1 MKRFWVRHARVFTD
15 VVEVARTAVRDI
27 DWDDLPSALR
37 PVAKYSGGTLPP
49 PLAGALLDTLVTNDW
64 FRAKVADV
72 DGAGNGAVQAFLV
85 QDPGWWEVVVE
96 RVLQASAFAGSADS
110 KSLSA
115 ELVTVQS
122 KLSEAK
128 RRIASL
134 RADLEVA
141 ATAHRTDEQVESLQ
155 HRSNNLER
163 RLAES
168 DEARAK
174 AAAERDVATVIAE
187 TSRGE
192 RDDARAQARELRTE
206 LADLRRALGS
216 GGVERNRT
224 DPVLFA
230 RELDALVAMGVGVE
244 PVRHT
249 TDDSPDQLDRKP
261 ELSLPPGIRPDDS
274 AAVVW
279 LLANGDSASWIIDGY
294 NLSFALGKAMDNP
307 ARARRELRQG
317 LTRLSRKAAPTSSVV
332 VVYDSAVQGD
342 RDVISGKMFDV
353 VFAPA
358 HQTADDAIVE
368 RSGADRVIVVSNDR
382 DVRERSEARGALAIW
397 SDAVVAWLR

>member
-49 PLAGALLDTLVTNDW
+49 PLVGALLDTLVTNDW

-358 HQTADDAIVE
+358 HQTADDLIVE

>member
-1 MKRFWVRHARVFTD
+1 MKRFWVRHARVFAD

-72 DGAGNGAVQAFLV
+72 DGADNGAVQAFLV
-85 QDPGWWEVVVE
+85 QGPGWWEIVVE
-96 RVLQASAFAGSADS
+96 HVLEASDSVGTADTE
-110 KSLSA
+110 SLSA
-115 ELVTVQS
+115 ELVAVQS

-128 RRIASL
+128 RRVTGL

-163 RLAES
+163 RLAVS
-168 DEARAK
+168 DAARAK
-174 AAAERDVATVIAE
+174 AAGARDVALATAE
-187 TSRGE
+187 TLRGE
-192 RDDARAQARELRTE
+192 RDEARAQTREMRTE
-206 LADLRRALGS
+206 LADMRRVLGS
-216 GGVERNRT
+216 GGIERNRT

-230 RELDALVAMGVGVE
+230 RELDALVAMGVGN
-244 PVRHT
+244 
-249 TDDSPDQLDRKP
+249 DDSRRSVPSSLDQPDRKP
-261 ELSLPPGIRPDDS
+261 ALSLPPGIRPDDS

-342 RDVISGKMFDV
+342 REVISGKMFDV
-353 VFAPA
+353 VFASA
-358 HQTADDAIVE
+358 HQNADDAIVE

-382 DVRERSEARGALAIW
+382 EVRERSEARGALAIW

>member
-1 MKRFWVRHARVFTD
+1 MKRFWVRHARVFAD

-72 DGAGNGAVQAFLV
+72 DGADNGAVQAFLV
-85 QDPGWWEVVVE
+85 QGPGWWEIVVE
-96 RVLQASAFAGSADS
+96 HVLEASDSVGTADTE
-110 KSLSA
+110 SLSA
-115 ELVTVQS
+115 ELVAVQS

-163 RLAES
+163 RLAVS
-168 DEARAK
+168 DAARAK
-174 AAAERDVATVIAE
+174 AAGARDVALATAE
-187 TSRGE
+187 TLRGE
-192 RDDARAQARELRTE
+192 RDEARSQTREMRTE
-206 LADLRRALGS
+206 LADMRRVLGS

-230 RELDALVAMGVGVE
+230 RELDALVAMGVGN
-244 PVRHT
+244 
-249 TDDSPDQLDRKP
+249 DDSRRSVPSSPDQPDRKP
-261 ELSLPPGIRPDDS
+261 ALSLPPGIRPDDS

-317 LTRLSRKAAPTSSVV
+317 LTRLSRKAAPASSVV

-342 RDVISGKMFDV
+342 REVISGKMFDV
-353 VFAPA
+353 VFASA
-358 HQTADDAIVE
+358 HQNADDAIVE

-382 DVRERSEARGALAIW
+382 EVRERSEARGALAIW